1 MLQPRQLLLL
11 LLALLLSHLVL
22 LDAAPS
28 TNNWAVLV
36 CSSRF
41 WFNYRHMANT
51 LAMYRTVK
59 RLGIPDSQI
68 ILMLADDVA
77 CNPRNPFAG
86 TVYSNADR
94 RYDLYGTSI
103 EVDYKGEEVSVE
115 TFLRLLSGRVPES
128 TPVNKRLLTDERS
141 NIFIYMTGHGGDEFL
156 KFQDSEEVSAFDLA
170 DALGAMWEKK
180 RWVGFDEDRGGFSSM
195 NPSTASHRY
204 HEILFMVDTCQA
216 NTLYTKF
223 YSPNIIAT
231 GSSAKGENSYSHHA
245 DNDIG
250 VAVTDRYTHH
260 VLNYLEGINKT
271 SNATLQDLVSSP
283 PPPPPPRRHL
293 PRTAE
298 TDSTPPLPLPTK
310 FDTFSFEKFES
321 NAGIRTDLYPRPVDQ
336 VLLTD
341 FFGGVAQVEIST
353 EEEFDSSIE
362 LDDNVDD
369 STTSEKEVVPMPLIP
384 LKRRLLSTS
393 IASTGSEKVYKGE
406 TIRLYSIITVVL
418 VLVGLQ
424 VLATIVGQ
432 ASGVI
437 EGVKTKVS

>member
-271 SNATLQDLVSSP
+271 SNATLQDL
-283 PPPPPPRRHL
+283 
-293 PRTAE
+293 
-298 TDSTPPLPLPTK
+298 